1 MASIEKTF
9 ISNGGQ
15 RSTATAATLKHSHP
29 DASNRTLNFIMLG
42 CETTAP
48 YGPLT
53 HTAQLLTD
61 LFWMSAINAIQSAR
75 ISDDSFLAIG

>member
-1 MASIEKTF
+1 
-9 ISNGGQ
+9 
-15 RSTATAATLKHSHP
+15 
-29 DASNRTLNFIMLG
+29 
-42 CETTAP
+42 
-48 YGPLT
+48 LT